1 MREHDFTRHKIFT
14 EQKDGGLT
22 TEPSIPFT
30 EQATRF
36 GYVGPRDT
44 AGALSY
50 RILAMV
56 EAIAQEVHSSNRVIP
71 DIERIELQYLADFER
86 HEEMDQRP
94 EFFYVWFHHF
104 YTDLIDGIHEAHDFS
119 FYITQIQ
126 SDEER
131 ILKYAEDWGLYHF
144 FNGEPVAKEFSEFE
158 LMPEETTLIL
168 TKELLYEL
176 ESGKYRL
183 DP

>member
-44 AGALSY
+44 AGSLTY
-50 RILAMV
+50 RFLAMV
-56 EAIAQEVHSSNRVIP
+56 ETLVQEVRDSNRVIP
-71 DIERIELQYLADFER
+71 DIERIELQQIADWER

-104 YTDLIDGIHEAHDFS
+104 YTDLIDSIREARDFS
-119 FYITQIQ
+119 FYITQIR
-126 SDEER
+126 SEEELR
-131 ILKYAEDWGLYHF
+131 LKHAEDYGLYHF
-144 FNGEPVAKEFSEFE
+144 FSGEPVAEEFSEFE
-158 LMPEETTLIL
+158 LMPEETVFTL

>member
-44 AGALSY
+44 AGALTY
-50 RILAMV
+50 RFLALV
-56 EAIAQEVHSSNRVIP
+56 ETIVQEVRSSNRVIP
-71 DIERIELQYLADFER
+71 EIERIELQHLADWER

-104 YTDLIDGIHEAHDFS
+104 YTDLIDGIHGARDFS

-126 SDEER
+126 SEEELR
-131 ILKYAEDWGLYHF
+131 LKHAEEWELYRF
-144 FNGEPVAKEFSEFE
+144 ISGDPAAKEFSEFE